1 MAKPKLPGILTAS
14 LAPHVPD
21 ALYVG
26 IDQSYT
32 GTGVVA
38 MNADGIYEDHT
49 LIQTSKGITPM
60 DEISRITGI
69 FAGFHEWTNNLAR
82 GRKVCV
88 VMEDFAFSQANQ
100 MAALGGLGW
109 HIRIMLSR
117 TPWHFAACGT
127 GTLKKC
133 ATGSG
138 NGDKSAVMLGVY
150 KRWTFENSDNNV
162 CDAYVLSHL
171 SWVLYRRP
179 PMGVNGVKKDDLDC
193 SSKIKVYR

>member
-1 MAKPKLPGILTAS
+1 MPKPKLPGILTAS
-14 LAPHVPD
+14 SAPHVKD

-26 IDQSYT
+26 IDQSFS

-38 MNADGIYEDHT
+38 FNAEGKYEAHT
-49 LIQTSKGITPM
+49 LIETSKGAVPM
-60 DEISRITGI
+60 DEITRITGI
-69 FAGFHEWTNNLAR
+69 FAEFHRWTTAQAK
-82 GRKVCV
+82 GRQVCV
-88 VMEDFAFSQANQ
+88 VMEDFAFSQVNQ

-138 NGDKSAVMLGVY
+138 NGDKAAVMLGVY

-162 CDAYVLSHL
+162 CDAFVLSWL
-171 SWVLYRRP
+171 SWVLYARP
-179 PMGVNGVKKDDLDC
+179 LVGPRKDDLEC
-193 SSKIKVYR
+193 ASKIKVYR